1 MRVVSIERGYDPRD
15 FTLVAFGGAGGM
27 HACDLAAALGIPRVL
42 LPPLPGALSAYG
54 ILVSDIVKDYSRTVL
69 WRVAGKLPGADLRR
83 QFEGFEAEARKTFQ
97 SEGWKGKPRFER
109 SLDVRYRGQGY
120 ELNVAFQGDALGAFH
135 REHQRRYGY
144 SRPERDV
151 EVVTLRLRARLA
163 SPKAPAQASRQG
175 RVEKLERRT
184 VYFDGR
190 AILTPLYERSGLR
203 PERSYSGPAIVVEY
217 GATTVV
223 TPGFRFRVDG
233 SGSVIIE
240 RARGSRAARVRDT
253 APRLP
258 AT

>member
-1 MRVVSIERGYDPRD
+1 
-15 FTLVAFGGAGGM
+15 M

-69 WRVAGKLPGADLRR
+69 WRVAGKLPTADLKRE
-83 QFEGFEAEARKTFQ
+83 FEGFEAEARKAFQ
-97 SEGWKGKPRFER
+97 DEGWKGKPRFER

-144 SRPERDV
+144 SRPEREV
-151 EVVTLRLRARLA
+151 EIVTLRLRARLA
-163 SPKAPAQASRQG
+163 SSRTPVAASKEEG
-175 RVEKLERRT
+175 AGTVERRR

-190 AILTPLYERSGLR
+190 AVSTPLYERSGLR
-203 PERSYSGPAIVVEY
+203 AGRSYRGPAIVVEY

-223 TPGFRFRVDG
+223 PPGFRFRVDG

-240 RARGSRAARVRDT
+240 RVR
-253 APRLP
+253 
-258 AT
+258 